1 MISKIRNSDIKNSI
15 LRYQTLK
22 FVISGNQFSN
32 IKIQIGDISNQ
43 LLISEIELET
53 SGIRIGD
60 IRKSN

>member
-15 LRYQTLK
+15 LRSQTLK